1 MPSNL
6 YPLGAL
12 PTRFRRQRV
21 LIVGCGDVGLRAA
34 KAMGRNVRLMAL
46 TSSPD
51 RIAALRAAGIS
62 PLRGNLDDAATLARL
77 AGLATR
83 VLHLAPPPSS
93 GEADPRSRAL
103 IQALARRSL
112 PQALIYISTTGV
124 YGDCGGAWVAET
136 RMPAPASERARRR
149 VDAEATLRALGR
161 QGVRVGLL
169 RVPGIYAAD
178 RPGGAPRER
187 LLRGMPLLCAE
198 DDVYVS
204 HIHADDLARACVL
217 ALWRALPQRV
227 CNVADESSLRMGDY
241 FDLAADV
248 YGLPRLPR
256 ISRAQAQR
264 ELTSAMLS
272 FLGESRRLLTQ
283 RMQRELRL
291 RLRFPTVREG
301 LAASV
306 LNQRG

>member
-12 PTRFRRQRV
+12 PARFRRQRV
-21 LIVGCGDVGLRAA
+21 LIVGCGDVGLRTA
-34 KAMGRNVRLMAL
+34 KVMGRNVRLLAL

-51 RIAALRAAGIS
+51 RIARLRAAGIT
-62 PLRGNLDDAATLARL
+62 PLRGNLDEAATLARL
-77 AGLATR
+77 AGLTTR
-83 VLHLAPPPSS
+83 VLHLAPPPST
-93 GEADPRSRAL
+93 GETDPRSQAL
-103 IQALARRSL
+103 VRALARRSL
-112 PQALIYISTTGV
+112 PQALVYISTTGV

-161 QGVRVGLL
+161 QGVRVGVL

-187 LLRGMPLLCAE
+187 LLRGTRLLRAE

-217 ALWRALPQRV
+217 ALWRALPQRI
-227 CNVADESSLRMGDY
+227 CHVADESSLRMGDY

-264 ELTSAMLS
+264 ELTPAMLG
-272 FLGESRRLLTQ
+272 FLGESRRLLTA
-283 RMQRELRL
+283 RMRRELRL
-291 RLRFPTVREG
+291 KLRFATVREG

-306 LNQRG
+306 ADQRG